1 LFEQNNE
8 KTTRLSI
15 RLTVTGTAKVMA
27 YDDITEAQRKRDMK
41 EAIMTCIKG
50 RRRKCQNCEADED
63 NRPCA
68 EELEAGRC
76 EIGALGLENYRLS
89 ARGAS

>member
-1 LFEQNNE
+1 
-8 KTTRLSI
+8 
-15 RLTVTGTAKVMA
+15 MA
-27 YDDITEAQRKRDMK
+27 YDDITEAQGKRDVK

-50 RRRKCQNCEADED
+50 RRRKCQSSDADED

-76 EIGALGLENYRLS
+76 ETGALDLENYR
-89 ARGAS
+89 GAS

>member
-1 LFEQNNE
+1 
-8 KTTRLSI
+8 
-15 RLTVTGTAKVMA
+15 MA
-27 YDDITEAQRKRDMK
+27 YDDITEAQGKRDVK

-50 RRRKCQNCEADED
+50 RRRKCQSSEADED

-76 EIGALGLENYRLS
+76 ETGALDLENYRLS
-89 ARGAS
+89 VLCPRRFVDLE